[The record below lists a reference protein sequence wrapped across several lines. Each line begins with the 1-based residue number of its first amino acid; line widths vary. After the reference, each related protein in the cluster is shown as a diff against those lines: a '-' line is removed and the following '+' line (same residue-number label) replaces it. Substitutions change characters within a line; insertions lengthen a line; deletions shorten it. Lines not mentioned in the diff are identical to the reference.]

1 MPCIFSRPK
10 TNPKT
15 RQRSQK
21 PTSPVVFL
29 DERELV
35 GSNVESIDIGGQ
47 AGVSLLGAIRADE
60 GVDLDT
66 VNVVELLESKLDLGP
81 VSMLDSDLISFL
93 EILTC
98 CS

>member
-1 MPCIFSRPK
+1 M
-10 TNPKT
+10 
-15 RQRSQK
+15 
-21 PTSPVVFL
+21 VFL

-35 GSNVESIDIGGQ
+35 GSNVESIDIRGQ
-47 AGVSLLGAIRADE
+47 AGVGLLGTVRADK

-81 VSMLDSDLISFL
+81 VLRLDFTRILFL
-93 EILTC
+93 DILTC